1 MEVADFLNA
10 LLPLFIVFGVLWGI
24 LYYVKKY
31 TNTSKSKVS
40 KSVNV
45 QVISNQMILPKKYI
59 SIVKVKDSLLV
70 LGVSEGSINL
80 LKELEYDSSLDDEL
94 RSEEVNS
101 NFLDI
106 LKEICHQDETSAIN
120 NNITHVN
127 CRICQ

>member
-106 LKEICHQDETSAIN
+106 LKRNLPS
-120 NNITHVN
+120 
-127 CRICQ
+127 R